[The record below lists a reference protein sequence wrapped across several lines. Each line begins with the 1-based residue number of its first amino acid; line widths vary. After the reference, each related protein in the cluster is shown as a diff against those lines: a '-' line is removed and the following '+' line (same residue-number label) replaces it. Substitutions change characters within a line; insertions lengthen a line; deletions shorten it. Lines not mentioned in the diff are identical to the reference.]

1 MNNIYPCT
9 AWSISPLIPSV
20 SPNPSVLSLFS
31 FLPSLAV
38 LDPTFCLFSQSPCSY
53 YGQVPATQLWRYR
66 LIHPLPFFFPFLS
79 SHHNHQQD
87 PKPCIIHIIF
97 LNWDLLQGWWSLL
110 EANLYLSP
118 STATIKF
125 CSKSEPLSILWYSI
139 YPTFSRI
146 SWFSQ
151 FLIIPHLYPVLLFWL
166 LHL

>member
-1 MNNIYPCT
+1 MEYKSFDSFSISQ
-9 AWSISPLIPSV
+9 SISPLPLQFPSIPGWLGSYF
-20 SPNPSVLSLFS
+20 LSLQPIS
-31 FLPSLAV
+31 MQLLWAGTSNPV
-38 LDPTFCLFSQSPCSY
+38 VKIQTHTP
-53 YGQVPATQLWRYR
+53 PA
-66 LIHPLPFFFPFLS
+66 FFFPFLS

-97 LNWDLLQGWWSLL
+97 FNWDLLQGWWSLL

-139 YPTFSRI
+139 HPTFSRI

-151 FLIIPHLYPVLLFWL
+151 FLIIPHLYPVLLYWL